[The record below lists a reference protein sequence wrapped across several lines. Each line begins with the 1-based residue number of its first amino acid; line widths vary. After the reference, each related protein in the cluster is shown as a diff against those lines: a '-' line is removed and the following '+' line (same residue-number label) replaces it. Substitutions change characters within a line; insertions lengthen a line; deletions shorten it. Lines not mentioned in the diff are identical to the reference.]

1 MSVILE
7 GLINQEM
14 KKLFFSII
22 SILTLS
28 TSLCQTK
35 YSLELESALTDLSR
49 CEIYNLYHDIKKQ
62 LTKLLVKAN
71 DTLNFYHDQQIIILY
86 NEKKHKGLDANTFY
100 IINHGFKRRVTVDIL
115 YADVENTGK
124 QNKNVPNSSQFTK
137 ILNWHYEND
146 TIYSNSYAS
155 LLISLPV
162 DSYKKF
168 KVKSCLLKITYAD
181 KVVYKWLFR
190 NDELKFYTKMI

>member
-1 MSVILE
+1 
-7 GLINQEM
+7 M

-28 TSLCQTK
+28 TSFCQTK
-35 YSLELESALTDLSR
+35 YSLELESALTDLGR

-86 NEKKHKGLDANTFY
+86 NEKKHKGLNANTFY

-124 QNKNVPNSSQFTK
+124 QNKNVPKSTQCTK
-137 ILNWHYEND
+137 ILNWHYKND

-190 NDELKFYTKMI
+190 NDELRFYTKMI